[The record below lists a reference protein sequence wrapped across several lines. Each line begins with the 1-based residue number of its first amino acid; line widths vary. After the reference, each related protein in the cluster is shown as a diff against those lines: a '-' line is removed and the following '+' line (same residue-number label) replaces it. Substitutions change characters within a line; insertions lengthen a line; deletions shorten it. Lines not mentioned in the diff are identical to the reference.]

1 MSDYARLCPVM
12 SVAPERKPDK
22 YTPLRAT
29 QEITN
34 SCHSQGTVALVQR
47 SIPLPRDGY
56 GSISGSPAVRVLVVL
71 GLTILVIV
79 LSAILLPPR
88 GTSAMPQDGNGR
100 VSATTP
106 R

>member
-12 SVAPERKPDK
+12 SLAPERKPDK
-22 YTPLRAT
+22 YTPVRHRRKSPIRA
-29 QEITN
+29 IRR
-34 SCHSQGTVALVQR
+34 GTVALVQR

>member
-12 SVAPERKPDK
+12 SLAPERKPDK
-22 YTPLRAT
+22 YTPCGQRRKSPIRA
-29 QEITN
+29 IRR
-34 SCHSQGTVALVQR
+34 GTVALVQR